1 MTLTAKILLQILATE
16 SSSSDLS
23 STTRVTNVARTVNFA
38 NGTGANQA
46 QIVWSDS
53 RTISVEVVDILD
65 LAAGLADDRGSVEF
79 TAIKAIYVRNT
90 GTVPLS
96 WRAPLL
102 ALADTED
109 WGSGPLQ
116 ADETQGVQIP
126 AGGILLLTNPSQDG
140 WLVGSGDE
148 QIQILNPSDTAA
160 AAYDI
165 ILIGEGTI
173 T

>member
-23 STTRVTNVARTVNFA
+23 STTRVTNVSRTINFA
-38 NGTGANQA
+38 NGTGENQA
-46 QIVWSDS
+46 EIVWSDS
-53 RTISVEVVDILD
+53 RTIAADDGDILD
-65 LAAGLADDRGSVEF
+65 FGAGLADDRGSVEF
-79 TAIKAIYVRNT
+79 TAIKAIYIRNT

-96 WRAPLL
+96 WLS
-102 ALADTED
+102 LADPED

-116 ADETQGVQIP
+116 ASESEGLQIA
-126 AGGILLLTNPSQDG
+126 AGGVMLLTNPSAVG
-140 WLVGSGDE
+140 WIVDNGDE
-148 QIQILNPSDTAA
+148 QLQFINHSETTA